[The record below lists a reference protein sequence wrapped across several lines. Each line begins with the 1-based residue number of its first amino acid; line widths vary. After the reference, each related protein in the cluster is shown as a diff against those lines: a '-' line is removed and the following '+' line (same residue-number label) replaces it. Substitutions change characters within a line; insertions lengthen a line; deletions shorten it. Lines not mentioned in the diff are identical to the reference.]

1 MGRINLLTR
10 PRAQRLENSPP
21 PTPPRLP
28 ERYRLWPDSTR
39 ALLGRGGAG
48 EVWRAQDQVLGVLVA
63 LKVLRAEGARV
74 RSRLSREAAL
84 AARVMHPNVVALH
97 DMGTTLDGNPYV
109 GFALASDGSLL
120 DLANNPPAWP
130 ELLDLIFDL
139 LHALSALHCRGLLHL
154 DVKMSNLLLHRT
166 GPRRRVLWLADLG
179 IARAL
184 HGDTEDDSVVLGT
197 VSYMPA
203 ERLTGQRHLWGPT
216 TDLFS
221 TGAIVWRLV
230 TGHLPFPAKDP
241 SAALTSRRRPLPPF
255 LVRPGYVVPPG
266 LEDVLRAM
274 LATDRLERFDL
285 ASDATRAFRA
295 LPPVVPDG
303 PPPAAVENPAGRPR
317 VQPPQGTPMW
327 FRPAPAAP
335 PRVRPQAHQPR
346 RVPQAPGL
354 LFYRD
359 IPLVGRE
366 DELDQLW
373 RAART
378 AIHYKRPLMVQ
389 ITGPRGIG
397 RSRLIQEFT
406 RTLEQEGL
414 GEGVTLEYAVRD
426 PAAVGLRGAWRRL
439 APMGPDLRQ
448 HTEQLTALLA
458 RDRQLATVEMVRE
471 ASSVT
476 RWLVPREEDPPVDR
490 SVVRALL
497 AEHLELRSWRG
508 LSWLWL
514 EDLHLAGDDDE
525 VWALLD
531 MVLSRASPVL
541 VLANHREDAPSARME
556 ALVAR
561 FGRLIQTLRLRPLN
575 QDESAQLV
583 AAHLPLEP
591 GLTTDLVRHTGGNPR
606 YLRDLLLHW
615 VRLGVLVPGLDRGG
629 GEPAW
634 TLSREAPP
642 LPADRHAFAHDRLEH
657 ALRQQPDLLEPLLVV
672 ALAGRGTPERVID
685 RVIGEEGIDRL
696 IVEGLLTLE
705 RGSPVL
711 VPPELPTAVRAWPRP
726 AGTDARLH
734 ARLADAW
741 AEEGDDPATLA
752 SVGRHRADAGL
763 YSDALEPLDH
773 ALRALRRTLPPPEAH
788 RLARLMLNVAER
800 ADPPEGGRG
809 SPAWARA
816 AMALADAEWLIG
828 RSDGARALDE
838 EIATLPLPPDEA
850 VRAACLHAV
859 HLDREGARV
868 GLARLGKVSNLLA
881 RVSSPIQA
889 EYYLTRAV
897 CRNRQLDDEGALEDL
912 GRCLE
917 LQPDP
922 ATETTARHYR
932 AMLLSLRDRA
942 ESFREAL
949 RTIEIARQHGFIR
962 WEALAWGAAG
972 EQLVVLGRADEA
984 VSHLRHGVARLAAH
998 GEYRAAGQ
1006 LVNNM
1011 GEVLRRAGRKDE
1023 ARATYQEVLENAA
1036 YQGGDSPAV
1045 ARANLA
1051 LMAAVERDAPRILE
1065 LHRSAG
1071 AVGDDPTAGNAWA
1084 MLVILARL
1092 LQGERVPLPD
1102 EGAVDRAVRL
1112 GSDGVFLSL
1121 AIADLLDA
1129 SNRGEEGGALRAFTL
1144 AAAQR
1149 YQVDTVPA
1157 EEMLRDFRAAEQ
1169 KS

>member
-1 MGRINLLTR
+1 MET
-10 PRAQRLENSPP
+10 APP
-21 PTPPRLP
+21 PPRLP
-28 ERYRLWPDSTR
+28 ERYRLWPDPTR

-74 RSRLSREAAL
+74 RSRLGREAAL

-97 DMGTTLDGNPYV
+97 DMGTTLDGSPYV

-120 DLANNPPAWP
+120 DLANHPPAWP
-130 ELLDLIFDL
+130 ELLDLLYDL
-139 LHALSALHCRGLLHL
+139 LAALGALHSRGLLHL
-154 DVKMSNLLLHRT
+154 DVKMSNLLLHRN
-166 GPRRRVLWLADLG
+166 GPRRRILWLADMG
-179 IARAL
+179 IARAV

-197 VSYMPA
+197 VSYMPS
-203 ERLTGQRHLWGPT
+203 ERLMGQRHLWGPS

-221 TGAIVWRLV
+221 TGAIVWRLM
-230 TGHLPFPAKDP
+230 TGNLPFTAKDP

-255 LVRPGYVVPPG
+255 QIRPGYLAPPG

-274 LATDRLERFDL
+274 LSCDRLERFDL
-285 ASDATRAFRA
+285 AADAARALRA

-303 PPPAAVENPAGRPR
+303 PPPPVPDNPAGRPR
-317 VQPPQGTPMW
+317 VPPPPGTPLW

-335 PRVRPQAHQPR
+335 PRVRPQAHLPR

-354 LFYRD
+354 LFFRE
-359 IPLVGRE
+359 IPLIARDE
-366 DELDQLW
+366 ELDQLW

-378 AIHYKRPLMVQ
+378 VIHYKRPLMIE

-397 RSRLIQEFT
+397 RTRLIQEFS

-414 GEGVTLEYAVRD
+414 GEGVMLEYAVRD

-439 APMGPDLRQ
+439 APMGQDLRQ
-448 HTEQLTALLA
+448 HTDQLTAVLA
-458 RDRQLATVEMVRE
+458 RDRQIATSEMVRE

-514 EDLHLAGDDDE
+514 EDMHLASDEDE
-525 VWALLD
+525 VWTLLD
-531 MVLSRASPVL
+531 MVLSRQAPVL
-541 VLANHREDAPSARME
+541 VLSNSREDAPSPRMD
-556 ALVAR
+556 ALMSR
-561 FGRLIQTLRLRPLN
+561 FGRAVQRLPLRALN
-575 QDESAQLV
+575 HEESAQLV
-583 AAHLPLEP
+583 AAHLPLER
-591 GLTTDLVRHTGGNPR
+591 GLAMDLARHTGGNPR

-615 VRLGVLVPGLDRGG
+615 VRLGVLVPGRDQTG

-634 TLSREAPP
+634 ALSREAPP
-642 LPADRHAFAHDRLEH
+642 LPADRHAFATDRLEH

-696 IVEGLLTLE
+696 ILEGLLTLE

-711 VPPELPTAVRAWPRP
+711 VPPELPTAVRAWPRAP
-726 AGTDARLH
+726 GTDARLH

-752 SVGRHRADAGL
+752 AVGRHRADAGL
-763 YSDALEPLDH
+763 YNAALEPLDQ

-788 RLARLMLNVAER
+788 RLARMMLNIAER
-800 ADPPEGGRG
+800 ADPPDGGRG

-828 RSDGARALDE
+828 RSDAARALDE
-838 EIATLPLPPDEA
+838 EIATLPLPPDES

-868 GLARLGKVSNLLA
+868 GLARLGRVASLLT

-912 GRCLE
+912 GRCLA

-922 ATETTARHYR
+922 ATETMARHYR

-949 RTIEIARQHGFIR
+949 RTIEIARQHGLIR

-972 EQLVVLGRADEA
+972 EQLVVLGRTDEA
-984 VSHLRHGVARLAAH
+984 ISHLRHGVARLAAH

-1051 LMAAVERDAPRILE
+1051 LMAAVERDGDQVLE

-1071 AVGDDPTAGNAWA
+1071 AVADDPTAGNAWA
-1084 MLVILARL
+1084 MLIALAHL

-1102 EGAVDRAVRL
+1102 EGAADRAVRL
-1112 GSDGVFLSL
+1112 GSDGVFLNL
-1121 AIADLLDA
+1121 AIATLLDESGRA
-1129 SNRGEEGGALRAFTL
+1129 EEAGALRAFTL
-1144 AAAQR
+1144 TAAQR
-1149 YQVDTVPA
+1149 YQVDIVPA
-1157 EEMLRDFRAAEQ
+1157 EEMLDAFRAAR
-1169 KS
+1169 